1 VELITSACAGGG
13 FRIARK
19 PIKIAGFDI
28 NEGVVVTA
36 DPRIGNKDQR
46 LFPSPD
52 LYKPE
57 RWMPSGSSSSTSGS
71 PSSSGKC
78 PFTGT
83 AAQLPKAAWFPGGTG
98 VHQCPG
104 VPLAELCAK
113 VLLSKWLFKFESW
126 DEISGPPDLILVP
139 IKIPKDTYEV
149 ALKCRD
155 REAAVAAVR

>member
-1 VELITSACAGGG
+1 MHHLTSSVCAGGG

-28 NEGVVVTA
+28 DEGVVVTA
-36 DPRIGNKDQR
+36 DPRIGNKDES
-46 LFPSPD
+46 LFPSPG

-57 RWMPSGSSSSTSGS
+57 RWMPS
-71 PSSSGKC
+71 SSGKC
-78 PFTGT
+78 PLTGT

-113 VLLSKWLFKFESW
+113 VLLSKWLAKFESW
-126 DEISGPPDLILVP
+126 DEVSGPPDLILVP
-139 IKIPKDTYEV
+139 IKIPKDSYEV

-155 REAAVAAVR
+155 REAAVAATI